1 MFKDDDE
8 DEIPELAVDELTP
21 LTQMLEPKVL
31 LCRIRE
37 YQTED
42 LEACEEVFLSNHPD
56 GAPPEALR
64 AFVEFL
70 SYGTSYFLVIEHEGE
85 LVACG
90 GLELVG
96 DSDSASLVH
105 LMVHGDYQKR
115 GYGSTL
121 LTACIALLDQEDRP
135 FDLWVN
141 TPGLGASFYRQYG
154 FRQHPVSPDSPLFDR
169 EARHGEKRAD
179 AGMEPPPAMNA
190 RQRAALWISINPQDI
205 EDARA
210 ILEERNIRIELFE
223 ADDLDDLEEDGAADR
238 QRLPGRGSQRRES
251 EEEEEY

>member
-1 MFKDDDE
+1 MFKDEEEEAPDLNIE
-8 DEIPELAVDELTP
+8 ELSP
-21 LTQMLEPKVL
+21 LLQMLAPKVL

-42 LEACEEVFLSNHPD
+42 LEACAEVFRSNQPAGAKPD
-56 GAPPEALR
+56 ALN

-70 SYGTSYFLVIEHEGE
+70 SYGTSYYLVIEHEGE

-96 DSDSASLVH
+96 DSDSASLVQ
-105 LMVHGDYQKR
+105 LMVHGDYQGR
-115 GYGSTL
+115 GYGTTL
-121 LTACIALLDQEDRP
+121 MTACIALLDQEDRP

-141 TPGLGASFYRQYG
+141 TPRPAAPFYRQYG

-169 EARHGEKRAD
+169 DARHGDEAD
-179 AGMEPPPAMNA
+179 EQDPAA
-190 RQRAALWISINPQDI
+190 LLVRDRQRAALWVSINPQDI

-210 ILEERNIRIELFE
+210 ILAERNIRIELFE
-223 ADDLDDLEEDGAADR
+223 ADDLEELEEKDR
-238 QRLPGRGSQRRES
+238 VIEMG
-251 EEEEEY
+251 EEEEY